1 MTEVDNPFDGEAVRL
16 VREQSVTLQEARDAV
31 VLRYLKS
38 GNTQALAHWLMT
50 DYQPG
55 RTVALMLS
63 YMLQPERQVEGGEE
77 QIVTCSPE
85 VVPFEL
91 KAKRR
96 TRNRGRKFDSIA
108 AERNQAIYD
117 LYKKLLA
124 DIGPGGS
131 DSAIAEL
138 EDLLGPEISPSMIK
152 EAVKVRTPKSGR
164 RGSK

>member
-1 MTEVDNPFDGEAVRL
+1 MAEVDNPFDGEAARL
-16 VREQSVTLQEARDAV
+16 VREQNVTLQEARDAV

-50 DYQPG
+50 DYRPG
-55 RTVALMLS
+55 GTVALMLS
-63 YMLQPERQVEGGEE
+63 YMLQPERQLDGDEG

-91 KAKRR
+91 KAKKRLGS
-96 TRNRGRKFDSIA
+96 RGRKSDSVA

-117 LYKKLLA
+117 LYQKLLT

-138 EDLLGPEISPSMIK
+138 EDLLGPEISPSMIR
-152 EAVKVRTPKSGR
+152 EAVKERSPKST
-164 RGSK
+164 RGNK

>member
-1 MTEVDNPFDGEAVRL
+1 MGEVDNPFDGEANRL
-16 VREQSVTLQEARDAV
+16 LREQSVTLQQARDFV

-38 GNTQALAHWLMT
+38 GNTQALAHWLME

-55 RTVALMLS
+55 RTVARMLS
-63 YMLQPERQVEGGEE
+63 YMLQPERQLDRREGK
-77 QIVTCSPE
+77 IVTCSPE

-91 KAKRR
+91 KAKKRGGG
-96 TRNRGRKFDSIA
+96 RGRKSDSAA
-108 AERNQAIYD
+108 AERNQAIYE

-138 EDLLGPEISPSMIK
+138 EGFLGPEITQSMIK
-152 EAVKVRTPKSGR
+152 EAIKDRSPKSRQGN
-164 RGSK
+164 K